1 MNNIKTHTLGL
12 VALGLFSLT
21 SVNAQQ
27 KNPGINLDLMD
38 KSVRPQDDFFN
49 FVNGTWNK
57 NTQIP
62 ADKTRWGSFDE
73 LRQNTDKDALAILDE
88 AIKNPKYN
96 SKTDQGKAI
105 SMYKVVLDTVGR
117 NKQGINPLKPYLAK
131 INAVTNLKEL
141 QNLLTEMEPIGGI
154 GFISIGVGADE
165 KNSNVN
171 AVSLYP
177 GSLGLPDKD
186 YYNSDDKDSKEKREK
201 YKLHVARMLQ
211 FLGESPEIANTNAN
225 RILNLEIAMSKPRLD
240 RVERRDSKIQ
250 YNPTSVSELQK
261 MTPFVNWNTFLSQTG
276 MKEVKTIIVTQPRY
290 FTALNNVL
298 NESKPE
304 DWKAYMRW
312 NLLRSASSQLTTDI
326 ETANWEFYG
335 KTLTGAVKQRPRTE
349 KALQVVNGT
358 VGEALGKLYVEKK
371 FPAEAKQKAEA
382 MIKNVIAAYE
392 NRINN
397 LTWMSPETK
406 IKAVEKL
413 DKITVKIGYPDK
425 WKDYSKLQLKS
436 PEEGGTYF
444 DNVKSI
450 SKWSHDK
457 DLEDLKK
464 PVDKTTW
471 GMSPQ
476 TVNAYYNPSYN
487 EIVFPA
493 AILQAPFYDYKAD
506 EAVNYGG
513 IGAVIGHEISHGFD
527 DSGATYDADGNLI
540 DWWTSQDLSK
550 FKDLGGA
557 LADQYSALE
566 PLPGIHVDGKF
577 TLGENIGDLGGINAA
592 YDGLQLHL
600 QKNGNPGLIDG
611 YTPEQ
616 RLFISWATIWR
627 SKMRDEALKNQVKT
641 DPHSPGMYRAY
652 VPLLNLDTFYKAFN
666 IKEGDGMFVA
676 PDKRVKIW

>member
-1 MNNIKTHTLGL
+1 
-12 VALGLFSLT
+12 
-21 SVNAQQ
+21 
-27 KNPGINLDLMD
+27 
-38 KSVRPQDDFFN
+38 
-49 FVNGTWNK
+49 
-57 NTQIP
+57 
-62 ADKTRWGSFDE
+62 
-73 LRQNTDKDALAILDE
+73 
-88 AIKNPKYN
+88 
-96 SKTDQGKAI
+96 
-105 SMYKVVLDTVGR
+105 
-117 NKQGINPLKPYLAK
+117 
-131 INAVTNLKEL
+131 
-141 QNLLTEMEPIGGI
+141 
-154 GFISIGVGADE
+154 
-165 KNSNVN
+165 
-171 AVSLYP
+171 
-177 GSLGLPDKD
+177 
-186 YYNSDDKDSKEKREK
+186 
-201 YKLHVARMLQ
+201 
-211 FLGESPEIANTNAN
+211 
-225 RILNLEIAMSKPRLD
+225 
-240 RVERRDSKIQ
+240 
-250 YNPTSVSELQK
+250 
-261 MTPFVNWNTFLSQTG
+261 LS
-276 MKEVKTIIVTQPRY
+276 
-290 FTALNNVL
+290 
-298 NESKPE
+298 ESKPE
-304 DWKAYMRW
+304 DWKAYLRW

-371 FPAEAKQKAEA
+371 FPAEAKAKAEA

-397 LTWMSPETK
+397 VTWMSPETK

-425 WKDYSKLQLKS
+425 WKDYSKLQLKN

-444 DNVKSI
+444 DNVKSL

-457 DLEDLKK
+457 DLADLKK

-527 DSGATYDADGNLI
+527 DSGATYDADGNLV
-540 DWWTSQDLSK
+540 DWWTSEDLSK

-641 DPHSPGMYRAY
+641 DPHSPGIYRSY
-652 VPLLNLDTFYKAFN
+652 VPLLNLDTFYQAFN